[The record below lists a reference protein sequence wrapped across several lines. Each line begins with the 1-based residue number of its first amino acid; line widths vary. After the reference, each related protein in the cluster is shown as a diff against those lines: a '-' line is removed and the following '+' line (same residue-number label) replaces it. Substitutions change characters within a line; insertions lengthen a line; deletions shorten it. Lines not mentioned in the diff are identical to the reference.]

1 MFVFFVCVFASVTVI
16 CHSSKWDE
24 QPTEQQPALGA
35 TGSPALCG
43 CAMLVFS
50 DVRHILL
57 YDS

>member
-1 MFVFFVCVFASVTVI
+1 VCVFASVTVI